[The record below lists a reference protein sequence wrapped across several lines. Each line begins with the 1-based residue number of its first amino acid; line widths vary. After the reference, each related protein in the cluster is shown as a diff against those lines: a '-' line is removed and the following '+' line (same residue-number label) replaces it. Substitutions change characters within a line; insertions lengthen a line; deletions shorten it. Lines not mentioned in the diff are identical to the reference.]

1 MKRGGYIIVDFK
13 GIVIDDSTGANIDGI
28 YEKVKACVGGKK
40 ATLVSGLN
48 NDGTLIEDFY
58 TKFVK
63 RSTDYYGM
71 ISFENSVATYV
82 KIESDDDVSIVTEE
96 VQSGGG
102 DFEPTI
108 IGLGATGSPTKT
120 TDEYSYTYTKT
131 GITAL
136 VEDVTS
142 ESVIYIRNAFRSMAD
157 GFTLGNQFGSNVVV
171 TSGAGGAF
179 GSVSFN
185 AIARLK
191 PLAGST
197 VTLVPVEVTIATDDA
212 VTIKQLNVETL
223 SAL

>member
-28 YEKVKACVGGKK
+28 YEKIKACVGGKK

-82 KIESDDDVSIVTEE
+82 KIESDDDVSIVTEVIE
-96 VQSGGG
+96 SGGS
-102 DFEPTI
+102 DFEPVT
-108 IGLGATGSPTKT
+108 IGLGATSSPTKT
-120 TDEYSYTYTKT
+120 ENEYSYAYTKT

-142 ESVIYIRNAFRSMAD
+142 ESKIYIGSAFRSMLD
-157 GFTLGNQFGSNVVV
+157 GFTLGNQFGSNIVI

-179 GSVSFN
+179 SSVSFN
-185 AIARLK
+185 AIGRAK
-191 PLAGST
+191 PTGGST
-197 VTLVPVEVTIATDDA
+197 ITLVPVEVTIATDDA